1 MANSTLS
8 RFVISRQIP
17 VPDHEFDLSSQREP
31 NLTIDSCPLFIL
43 RQTLLRA
50 VTMLVVGS
58 GDPRS
63 TFRRFWS
70 GGPSTMK
77 LAANTPLD
85 RWLLTLSSPAG
96 PGEASSP
103 RPIRPKPSFEAQGP
117 LTTAIGRTC
126 FRFLT
131 VHRVFRH
138 LLFPS

>member
-17 VPDHEFDLSSQREP
+17 VPDHEFDLSPQREP

-58 GDPRS
+58 GDPRT

-77 LAANTPLD
+77 LAAVPPLD
-85 RWLLTLSSPAG
+85 RWLLTFSSSTRLRK
-96 PGEASSP
+96 ASSP
-103 RPIRPKPSFEAQGP
+103 RPIRPKPSFEAQGR

-126 FRFLT
+126 SRFLT
-131 VHRVFRH
+131 VQRVFRH
-138 LLFPS
+138 LVFPD